1 MRGRSEWAWGS
12 RWTSRLCLFGALSA
26 LSTFG
31 AFEPLAGQDF
41 EFEQLTETAFAA
53 LASSEA
59 TGNATV
65 FRGTAAVLVVD
76 SHIVPELAR
85 AVIAQIGSGGPGGA
99 SIRYLVNTHWHADHS
114 HGNAAYVENARGP
127 FDIVAHPETAAGIA
141 EQATEQLARWPGFY
155 GREIAGHEDAL
166 ANTPDMSAG
175 ERTWRENWVSHAKI
189 LLAEMESPRFA
200 APTLTVDDHLEVDLG
215 GLRLE
220 ILHAPGHT
228 NGDLVV
234 WDPVGRVLAAGD
246 LILGQVF
253 IGIDSP
259 TRYRETLE
267 RMRDLNPRLI
277 VPGHGPVMHGAGVLT
292 EHIDALNVLMAATET
307 AVAEG
312 LSLEATQERLGTQLA
327 GGRLGNLPA
336 LIERAFQEVSDPS
349 STRR

>member
-1 MRGRSEWAWGS
+1 MCSLVA
-12 RWTSRLCLFGALSA
+12 LCALGV
-26 LSTFG
+26 LG
-31 AFEPLAGQDF
+31 AFEPLAAEDF

-65 FRGTAAVLVVD
+65 FRGTDAVLLVD

-85 AVIAQIGSGGPGGA
+85 TVISEIGYSGA

-114 HGNAAYVENARGP
+114 HGNAAYVENARGA
-127 FDIVAHPETAAGIA
+127 FDIVAHDMTAEGFRERAN
-141 EQATEQLARWPGFY
+141 EQLAMWPGFY
-155 GREIAGHEDAL
+155 GRQIAEHEDAL

-175 ERTWRENWVSHAKI
+175 ERSWRENWVSHAQ
-189 LLAEMESPRFA
+189 LFLAEMESPQFA
-200 APTLTVDDHLEVDLG
+200 VPTLTVRDRLEVDLG

-228 NGDLVV
+228 DGDLVV

-253 IGIDSP
+253 IGTDSP
-259 TRYRETLE
+259 TQYRETLE

-277 VPGHGPVMHGAGVLT
+277 VPGHGPVMQGPDILT
-292 EHIDALNVLMAATET
+292 GHIDALNELMTATEA

-336 LIERAFQEVSDPS
+336 LIERAFQEVSARD
-349 STRR
+349 